1 MSKISVDT
9 ITDEAGTGAPDFPN
23 GISATGPFTSLGIDD
38 NATSTAITVDS
49 AGKLGVGTAS
59 PTEKLDV
66 AGTVKATSFSG
77 DGSTLTGISNPIKAW
92 VNFNGTGV
100 VAIRDSLNVSSIT
113 DNGTGKYSVA
123 FVTNLTDVNFAATAT
138 VSRDTAET
146 SPRVINIMEGSIS
159 VSGFNVEVRAAA
171 GSLQD
176 NEIISTIIVS

>member
-1 MSKISVDT
+1 MSTIAVDS

-77 DGSTLTGISNPIKAW
+77 DGSTLTGISHPLKAW

-100 VAIRDSLNVSSIT
+100 VAIRASDNVSSIT
-113 DNGTGKYSVA
+113 DLGVGSYR
-123 FVTNLTDVNFAATAT
+123 VNFATDMPDVDYAVNLSGNNTASFGYT
-138 VSRDTAET
+138 F
-146 SPRVINIMEGSIS
+146 S
-159 VSGFNVEVRAAA
+159 VPANGAVPAVGHIDVVTAA
-171 GSLQD
+171 GASGADLD
-176 NEIISTIIVS
+176 YVYISIFR